1 MRGGKHH
8 TSGCRSENFMR
19 HAMDLHGD
27 AVYLVALSQTRS
39 RTDAQDV
46 SQDVFLRLL
55 TSETEFADEE
65 HLHAWLL
72 RVTINRCR
80 ELYRSPWRKRI
91 APSDEMIAAIPSADL
106 DPAEAA
112 VNALA
117 QNPVWAALKALPEK
131 LRVGAL
137 LHYVEEYPT
146 ETIAR
151 IVGCQPATV
160 RTRLHRARLQM
171 KRYLESMGME
181 GNYE

>member
-1 MRGGKHH
+1 
-8 TSGCRSENFMR
+8 MR

-27 AVYLVALSQTRS
+27 TVYLVALGQTRS
-39 RTDAQDV
+39 RIDAQDV
-46 SQDVFLRLL
+46 TQDVFLRLL
-55 TSETEFADEE
+55 TSKTEFADEE

-72 RVTINRCR
+72 RVTVNRCH
-80 ELYRSPWRKRI
+80 ELYRSPWHKRM
-91 APSDEMIAAIPSADL
+91 ASSDEISAAIPSADL

-112 VNALA
+112 VNALE

-131 LRVGAL
+131 LRVVAL

-151 IVGCQPATV
+151 IVGCPPATV
-160 RTRLHRARLQM
+160 RTRLHRARSQM
-171 KRYLESMGME
+171 KRHLESMGME

>member
-1 MRGGKHH
+1 MRGSEHH
-8 TSGCRSENFMR
+8 ASGCRSEYFMHR
-19 HAMDLHGD
+19 AMDLHGD

-55 TSETEFADEE
+55 TSETEFTDEE
-65 HLHAWLL
+65 HLRAWLL
-72 RVTINRCR
+72 HVTINRCR
-80 ELYRSPWRKRI
+80 ELYRSPWHKRI

-112 VNALA
+112 VIALE
-117 QNPVWAALKALPEK
+117 QNPVWAALKSLPEK
-131 LRVGAL
+131 LRVVAL

-146 ETIAR
+146 ETIAT
-151 IVGCQPATV
+151 IVGCPPATV
-160 RTRLHRARLQM
+160 RTRLHRARSQM